1 MWNRDDLIEALI
13 SGRPRIAN
21 RCIIEGMKP
30 LFVYALALCLGL
42 GQALAQQGLR
52 GTIETP
58 ELDYAPGQ
66 VLVKFR
72 DGITPLQ
79 REWARQVAGAQLV
92 RRGEYFDYELW
103 QFSPYADMRVVA
115 AQLRQSGW
123 FEAAEPN
130 WRVYLANGW
139 TPNDPLYPQQPAL
152 PFIRAPQAWAL
163 WRGDDRFIMA
173 ILDTGVRL
181 DHLDLQ
187 PRLLPGYDFGGD
199 ASGVR
204 DDDPSDPFG
213 HGTFVTGIAGA
224 ATNNS
229 RGVAAVAPK
238 GKILPV
244 KVFRDDGT
252 GWLNDMLDGIGYAV
266 TQGAHAINLSLGS
279 RNYAPAWDLVRD
291 ALISAWNAGVVV
303 VAAAGNENNMNPFY
317 PAWYPV
323 CIAVAACNL
332 DGTRSSVSTYG
343 NWVDVAAPS
352 GDVYSTTRDGVDTYG
367 RNRGGFTSY
376 AAPFV
381 TAQAALLYALVADGP
396 TDRSVARAQAVRELI
411 ESTATPVNYVA
422 HGIINLQASVE
433 KALTVPVRGRV
444 QIQSYAGS
452 YNGRTVEVVLRPQG
466 DGNALVTQSGTLNA
480 AGDFSVSFF
489 NYLGYYD
496 LAIRAQGTLLKRVPN
511 ARMRYPG
518 VSGLNLTLIP
528 GDVNGDNRIDDADL
542 LQVLFNFGQNNPS
555 IDLNGDGRV
564 DDADLLIVLFNFGMV
579 GD

>member
-1 MWNRDDLIEALI
+1 MK
-13 SGRPRIAN
+13 SMIA
-21 RCIIEGMKP
+21 
-30 LFVYALALCLGL
+30 YALALCLGF
-42 GQALAQQGLR
+42 GQAIAQPGLR
-52 GTIETP
+52 GQLETP
-58 ELDYAPGQ
+58 ALEYAPGQ

-72 DGITPLQ
+72 EGVPPAQ
-79 REWARQVAGAQLV
+79 RAWARQVVGAQLIK
-92 RRGEYFDYELW
+92 RGASLDYELW
-103 QFSPYADMRVVA
+103 QFNPYADMRAVA

-123 FEAAEPN
+123 FEVAEPN
-130 WRVYLANGW
+130 WRVYLADGW
-139 TPNDPLYPQQPAL
+139 IPNDTLYPQQPAL

-187 PRLLPGYDFGGD
+187 ARLLPGYDFG
-199 ASGVR
+199 
-204 DDDPSDPFG
+204 DDDNSPSDFHG
-213 HGTFVTGIAGA
+213 HGTFVAGIAGA
-224 ATNNS
+224 VTNNS
-229 RGVAAVAPK
+229 RGVASVAPN

-244 KVFRDDGT
+244 KVYTDAGQGYSDD
-252 GWLNDMLDGIGYAV
+252 LVDGLGYAV
-266 TQGAHAINLSLGS
+266 TQGAQVINLSLGS
-279 RNYAPAWDLVRD
+279 SNPALLDAIRFALDYAV
-291 ALISAWNAGVVV
+291 NQGVVI
-303 VAAAGNENNMNPFY
+303 VAAAGNFNSTAPFY
-317 PAWYPV
+317 PAWYSP
-323 CIAVAACNL
+323 CIAVAACRL
-332 DGTRSSVSTYG
+332 DGTKSGTSTFG
-343 NWVDVAAPS
+343 SWVDVAAPS
-352 GDVYSTTRDGVDTYG
+352 GDVYSTSSRDN
-367 RNRGGFTSY
+367 NRYSRSTDGWTSY

-396 TDRSVARAQAVRELI
+396 SDRSVARAQAVRELI
-411 ESTATPVNYVA
+411 ETTTTPVNYVA

-444 QIQSYAGS
+444 RIQEYTGS

-466 DGNALVTQSGTLNA
+466 GGNAIATRSGTLNA

-518 VSGLNLTLIP
+518 VSGLDLTLTP

-542 LQVLFNFGQNNPS
+542 LQVLFHFGANNPS
-555 IDLNGDGRV
+555 IDLNGDGWV
-564 DDADLLIVLFNFGMV
+564 DDADLLIVLFNFGAV

>member
-1 MWNRDDLIEALI
+1 MRSI
-13 SGRPRIAN
+13 IAS
-21 RCIIEGMKP
+21 
-30 LFVYALALCLGL
+30 ALALCLVF
-42 GQALAQQGLR
+42 GQAIAQPGLR
-52 GTIETP
+52 GQLETP
-58 ELDYAPGQ
+58 ALEYAPGQ

-72 DGITPLQ
+72 EGITPAQ
-79 REWARQVAGAQLV
+79 RAWARHITGAQLI
-92 RRGEYFDYELW
+92 RRGDYLDYELW
-103 QFSPYADMRVVA
+103 QFSPYADMRAVA

-130 WRVYLANGW
+130 WRIYLADGW
-139 TPNDPLYPQQPAL
+139 TPNDTLYPQQPAL

-163 WRGDDRFIMA
+163 RRGDDNFVMA

-199 ASGVR
+199 ANGVR
-204 DDDPSDPFG
+204 DNIPSDFHG
-213 HGTFVTGIAGA
+213 HGTFVAGIAGA
-224 ATNNS
+224 VTNNN
-229 RGVAAVAPK
+229 RGVASVAPN

-244 KVFRDDGT
+244 KVFRDGGQ
-252 GWLNDMLDGIGYAV
+252 GWLNDILDGIAYTAV
-266 TQGAHAINLSLGS
+266 QGAHAMNLSLGN
-279 RNYAPAWDLVRD
+279 RAYASGWDLVRD
-291 ALISAWNAGVVV
+291 ALNAAWNSGVVV
-303 VAAAGNENNMNPFY
+303 VAAAGNENNTNPFY

-343 NWVDVAAPS
+343 SWVDVAAPS
-352 GDVYSTTRDGVDTYG
+352 GDVYSTTMSGVDTYG
-367 RNRGGFTSY
+367 RNTGGFTSY

-381 TAQAALLYALVADGP
+381 TAQAALLYSLVADGP
-396 TDRSVARAQAVRELI
+396 SDRSVARAQAVRELI
-411 ESTATPVNYVA
+411 ETTARPANYVA
-422 HGIINLQASVE
+422 WGIIDLQASVE

-444 QIQSYAGS
+444 QIQNYIGS
-452 YNGRTVEVVLRPQG
+452 YNGRTVEVVLRPRG
-466 DGNALVTQSGTLNA
+466 GGNAIATQSGTLNA

-542 LQVLFNFGQNNPS
+542 LQVLFHFGANNPS

-564 DDADLLIVLFNFGMV
+564 DDADLLIVLFNFGAV